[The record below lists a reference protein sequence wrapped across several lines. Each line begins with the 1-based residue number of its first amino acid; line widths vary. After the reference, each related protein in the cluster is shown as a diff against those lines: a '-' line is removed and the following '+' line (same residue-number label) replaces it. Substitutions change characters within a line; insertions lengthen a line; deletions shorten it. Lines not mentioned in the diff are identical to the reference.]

1 VPPFAPPSGQAATS
15 GLGASAVGGSSS
27 SAGSSQATSAAS
39 SPAPPSPNRAAAQSP
54 KAQRLRS
61 SRHWIGIGGKKER
74 RSTTLTFVL
83 SQAGKVVFTV
93 RQLSPSCRTVGRF
106 TVHGHTGLNRFRFA
120 ARIGRER
127 LGVGTYRI
135 TANTAAGRSVRRVTL
150 VVVDGAAPTPSDL
163 IALRSANRCGAANG
177 IASTAA
183 VESSGASSSGVL
195 AGSEQVDGSFS
206 GGQPSASAFSSSGPP
221 DAGGVLASTAERT
234 AQGVRPALV
243 ALLIAAIALL
253 GLASLPRVGVTE
265 PRFDDV
271 LVRHRLEI
279 AGLGAAV
286 LIAVVVAF
294 LV

>member
-1 VPPFAPPSGQAATS
+1 
-15 GLGASAVGGSSS
+15 
-27 SAGSSQATSAAS
+27 
-39 SPAPPSPNRAAAQSP
+39 
-54 KAQRLRS
+54 
-61 SRHWIGIGGKKER
+61 
-74 RSTTLTFVL
+74 
-83 SQAGKVVFTV
+83 
-93 RQLSPSCRTVGRF
+93 VGRF
-106 TVHGHTGLNRFRFA
+106 TVHGHAGLNRFRFA

-195 AGSEQVDGSFS
+195 AGSEQVDGSLS
-206 GGQPSASAFSSSGPP
+206 GGQPSASAFWSGPP

-234 AQGVRPALV
+234 AQAVRPALV

-253 GLASLPRVGVTE
+253 GLASLPRVVVTE
-265 PRFDDV
+265 PRFNDV